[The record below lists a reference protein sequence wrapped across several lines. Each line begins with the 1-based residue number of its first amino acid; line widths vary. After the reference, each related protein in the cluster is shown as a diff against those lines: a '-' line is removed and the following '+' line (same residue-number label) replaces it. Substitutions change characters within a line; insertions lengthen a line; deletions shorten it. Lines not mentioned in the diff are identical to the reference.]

1 MKFKSLFF
9 ILLVTLTGSLAS
21 AGGTGHAGGGGGFHT
36 QPVEKDQEDGYSRV
50 RFIQHHQSGS
60 APATSSHVSAG
71 GTGFA
76 GGSGF
81 IGGGF
86 NSTTVEEYLRTHFI
100 AGNGSAVGGTG
111 GFHAQSVENE
121 LNPKSLTFAGGSA
134 ITGGGGGLH
143 TQLVEKDQ
151 EDGYYRVKFVERH
164 HGETTFILKMDG
176 VEHVFSLRPEEIDPQ
191 MMNLI
196 FKSEQNRGE
205 PVLVEI

>member
-9 ILLVTLTGSLAS
+9 ILLVTLTGTLAS

-50 RFIQHHQSGS
+50 RLIQHHQSGS

-121 LNPKSLTFAGGSA
+121 LNPNSLTFAGGSA

-164 HGETTFILKMDG
+164 HGETTFILKMDD